1 MQKSRN
7 NSDLNTNQNQKMQVN
22 VSHNDNLSKNNEI
35 IKNHNENE
43 SLNDKLKKTNQIF
56 NKTIRSTSPISM
68 LEIQKQN
75 LSKKQMKELKIK
87 QEKEALKAKYAQD
100 VYNKKQ
106 NPLSKNKISP
116 TTNNNDINNPNTKS
130 KKSPDIINNNHIIN
144 NNQITNNNVIITD
157 KLPQQLLEANESN
170 Y

>member
-1 MQKSRN
+1 
-7 NSDLNTNQNQKMQVN
+7 MQVN
-22 VSHNDNLSKNNEI
+22 VSHNDNHSKNNEI
-35 IKNHNENE
+35 IKNNNENE

-56 NKTIRSTSPISM
+56 NKTIRSTSPISL

-75 LSKKQMKELKIK
+75 FSKKQMKDLKIK

-106 NPLSKNKISP
+106 NPLSKNKISS

-130 KKSPDIINNNHIIN
+130 KQKTPDIINNNHIIN

-157 KLPQQLLEANESN
+157 KLP
-170 Y
+170 